1 MVVPTSHYT
10 QKILLSVDAGSKT
23 IGISSGTKRKELL
36 AEEVNPRNDVVDNLF
51 TRREFRKAR
60 RNRKTRYRKPGTQQA
75 QGMARTLCGGQDS
88 GTLHGNQA
96 DLQSAPREE
105 SGRRDR

>member
-1 MVVPTSHYT
+1 MVVPTTHYT
-10 QKILLSVDAGSKT
+10 QEVIVSVDAGSKT
-23 IGISSGTKRKELL
+23 IGISSGAKRKELL

-88 GTLHGNQA
+88 GTRHGNQA
-96 DLQSAPREE
+96 DL
-105 SGRRDR
+105 